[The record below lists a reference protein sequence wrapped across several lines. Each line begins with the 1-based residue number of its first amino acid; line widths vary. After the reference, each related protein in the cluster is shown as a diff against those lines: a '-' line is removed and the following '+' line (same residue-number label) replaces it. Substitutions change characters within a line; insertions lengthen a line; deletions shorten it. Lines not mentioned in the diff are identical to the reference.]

1 MTGEYYRPMTQSEF
15 LGTLFRVWLRSR
27 LGRIGVIAFSFAAA
41 ISPAQSAD
49 NPNNGQGRQ
58 GNPKPI
64 ASWSFAQTDGSI
76 VPDASRHGYDAVIY
90 GEPVLEP
97 RWGRYAALAFDG
109 SGDNSFW
116 GGGVQNCGLGVSKPM
131 TQAFTRLSIEAWV
144 RKDPTW
150 WMPIVYRDLW
160 DNPSGFGLYTE
171 WSAGKAV
178 FGHYDLTGNHSQV
191 QSETVVQDGQWHHVV
206 GTMEPAGIGAYI
218 YRIYV
223 DGKLD
228 ADQVGSLAVDEAPA
242 GSGILKIA
250 YPNASGADYVFQ
262 GSLDGIAIYDVALSP
277 AQVKAR
283 FNATRPRPPS
293 KPFPNTNALN
303 EAESL

>member
-1 MTGEYYRPMTQSEF
+1 MNQSEF
-15 LGTLFRVWLRSR
+15 FGAFFRVCLSR
-27 LGRIGVIAFSFAAA
+27 PGGFAVMAFSLAGVISAAQTA
-41 ISPAQSAD
+41 
-49 NPNNGQGRQ
+49 NGQGSQ
-58 GNPKPI
+58 AFPKAI
-64 ASWSFAQTDGSI
+64 AAWSFAQTAGSV

-90 GEPVLEP
+90 GQPVLEP
-97 RWGRYAALAFDG
+97 RWGKYVGLAFDG
-109 SGDNSFW
+109 TGDNSFW
-116 GGGVQNCGLGVSKPM
+116 QGGAQNCGLGVSKPM

-144 RKDPTW
+144 RKSPAW

-178 FGHYDLTGNHSQV
+178 FGHYDSTGNHSQV
-191 QSETVVQDGQWHHVV
+191 QSETVIQDGQWHHLV

-228 ADQVGSLAVDEAPA
+228 ADQVGTLAVDEAPA

-250 YPNASGADYVFQ
+250 YPNASGADAVFQ
-262 GSLDGIAIYDVALSP
+262 GALDGIAIYDVALSP
-277 AQVKAR
+277 GQVKAR
-283 FNATRPRPPS
+283 FEATRQRPS
-293 KPFPNTNALN
+293 NHLLN
-303 EAESL
+303 SVSETQSSAE